1 MYQGKKKEKSMIIT
15 STVYVIVVYPVKMAI
30 LLENRKKHS
39 KFINWSC
46 SVTTFRIQ
54 ICFFGHYFFS
64 CLCNIN
70 FPFLFLCPWRHI
82 LYQSGLTLVSMYF
95 FFTFKSEKSTF
106 SKYFKLSPGKILNS
120 SLPKVYLHKSL
131 WNSAWVGIDLWW
143 HE

>member
-95 FFTFKSEKSTF
+95 FSLLRVKSQLFRSISNYPRARYWIQACQKCI
-106 SKYFKLSPGKILNS
+106 YI
-120 SLPKVYLHKSL
+120 SLCETVL
-131 WNSAWVGIDLWW
+131 G
-143 HE
+143 